1 MIKKIKA
8 KIKSWV
14 NWYVSWLFSWQKKD
28 KKLENAKK
36 MKDWK
41 HPR

>member
-1 MIKKIKA
+1 MTKELEEIDRLQSIE
-8 KIKSWV
+8 
-14 NWYVSWLFSWQKKD
+14 D

-36 MKDWK
+36 IKEWK